1 MTKLNQTENEV
12 LKAII
17 GGTRVF
23 AQSKEV
29 KAVGDLASRGY
40 ISFEILEGRQTV
52 SRSYNFGRTI
62 VSKIIPDVAVRVSAS
77 KIEAAIEKHGVA
89 TVLNSIR

>member
-1 MTKLNQTENEV
+1 MTKLTLTQKEV

-29 KAVGDLASRGY
+29 KAVGELAARGY
-40 ISFEILEGRQTV
+40 IGFEMLEGSQRV
-52 SRSYNFGRTI
+52 SRSYNFGRTV
-62 VSKIIPDVAVRVSAS
+62 VSKIIPDVAVRVSAP
-77 KIEAAIEKHGVA
+77 KIEAAIAKHGA
-89 TVLNSIR
+89 SPLLASMR